1 MKLVRGIGVTGFTHP
16 TKGDGKML
24 REYTTWQNMLHRC
37 TKSYWDKCPH
47 YSGVTCSDNFKDYT
61 FFYEW
66 CNKQI
71 GFNEKDENN
80 KSWQLDKDIL
90 IRGNKFYSEDTCVFL
105 PRTLNILLVN
115 SVSKRGKYPLGV
127 HFSSKYKKYVA
138 QCCNSIGG
146 IAFLGNFDNP
156 LSAFQAYKKYKESL
170 IIEMANKYKVL
181 LDNRV
186 YEALVQY
193 EVRE

>member
-1 MKLVRGIGVTGFTHP
+1 MKLVRGIGITGSTHT

-47 YSGVTCSDNFKDYT
+47 YTGVTCSENFKSYT

-90 IRGNKFYSEDTCVFL
+90 IRGNKLYSEDTCVFL

-115 SVSKRGKYPLGV
+115 SVAKRGKYPLGV
-127 HFSSKYKKYVA
+127 HFSSKYKKYVS
-138 QCCNSIGG
+138 QCCNGLGG
-146 IAFLGNFDNP
+146 TTFLGNFDNP
-156 LSAFQAYKKYKESL
+156 LSAFKAYKDYKEAL
-170 IIEMANKYKVL
+170 ILEMVNKYKGL

-186 YEALVQY
+186 YEALLQY